1 MNDETCM
8 LLSSQKP
15 ETTLYDSLFFRTHG
29 LEHFSFSFFWKHRRV
44 VIHCNREKRLNPI
57 QIHLSYKDQ
66 IWEMGPRVSHH
77 RAFLWQ
83 NILENPYFLVR
94 PICSSKPL
102 KCWRLCY
109 WRCCSRKTQFLIAF
123 DSLWCCKSNRSP
135 LALVNRGQN
144 AEMPSFFCFF
154 PEGWTPYENF
164 WMMMHIWTK
173 FLWNSNT
180 RVRWIMR

>member
-1 MNDETCM
+1 MNDDTCM

-94 PICSSKPL
+94 PICSSVRL
-102 KCWRLCY
+102 KCWRLYICLGVAIE
-109 WRCCSRKTQFLIAF
+109 KQNFLF
-123 DSLWCCKSNRSP
+123 H
-135 LALVNRGQN
+135 LVVCDVAKVIVHLLQHPGQN
-144 AEMPSFFCFF
+144 VETQYLCVKLFFR
-154 PEGWTPYENF
+154 GKWTPDEN
-164 WMMMHIWTK
+164 K
-173 FLWNSNT
+173 L
-180 RVRWIMR
+180 VLMRLPIYGQERRRPVGVSA